1 MSDSLWCINA
11 HMVLTWKYVDEILK
25 YVHSKVSL
33 VSYQLTDEWLICVL
47 RAIHDFQEQ
56 CQTVFHEMVWLSLF
70 LQILV

>member
-33 VSYQLTDEWLICVL
+33 VSYQPTDEWLICVL
-47 RAIHDFQEQ
+47 RAQYMISKSNVKLCSMRWYGCRYF
-56 CQTVFHEMVWLSLF
+56 FKF
-70 LQILV
+70 